1 MEEIRTGEAGASH
14 RERAEALFRSGCNCA
29 QSVFLAFSGELGMD
43 RETALKLSAPF
54 GGGMARMREVCGALT
69 GMFLAAGLKEGFT
82 DPARSEAKE
91 RHYEKLQRLAER
103 FRAENGSILCRDL
116 LRLAEERGDL
126 KREPGTNSPAHAPSC
141 ERIVGAA
148 AELLEREFASEAG
161 GD

>member
-1 MEEIRTGEAGASH
+1 MEEIRAGEAGASR

-82 DPARSEAKE
+82 DPTQSGAKE
-91 RHYEKLQRLAER
+91 KHYEKLQRLAEQ
-103 FRAENGSILCRDL
+103 FREENGSILCRDL
-116 LRLAEERGDL
+116 LRFAEERGEL
-126 KREPGTNSPAHAPSC
+126 KRGPGANGPVHAPSC
-141 ERIVGAA
+141 EQIVGAA
-148 AELLEREFASEAG
+148 AELLERAFVSEAAP
-161 GD
+161 D